1 MQVIY
6 LTTRNNVVQK
16 EKESTSRQ
24 LAVLCL
30 SSWCRQK
37 QAIGP
42 LVDTIIHGS
51 ALQPV
56 DRHLAVN
63 LVQGVLRQMQ
73 SLDTVI
79 TRYSKFPLGKMK
91 TLTLMTLRVGVYQIM
106 FLDRIPESAAVNETV
121 KVMKLENQP
130 RWLLNFVNGVLR
142 TIVRNKSH
150 LPAPNVTDG
159 ENGSPLNHPEWLV
172 HRWQARYGAKLARA
186 ICRAN
191 NKEPFLTLRVNTL
204 LAGSDELAE
213 LLSRHGYNV
222 RPGKYAQG
230 SLVLESFAGPVTSL
244 PGYEEGLFHVQ
255 DEAAQLVTQL
265 LGPFGGQGNYLDG
278 CAGLGGKTCQLAEML
293 SHQAKLFAVEPSSQR
308 VTLLE
313 ENRRRL
319 KLDRIYLHQ
328 GRLDAFIESAPGLFK
343 GVLIDAP
350 CSGTGVIRRHPDI
363 RWNRRQEDL
372 LSYQQQQLELLEQGA
387 SLVEPEGI
395 LVYATCSIE
404 PEENA
409 GVVDFFLRKHGDF
422 TVSDCRHNLPESAA
436 ALVTPSGFFAP
447 TPADGMDGFFG
458 ARLVRA
464 E

>member
-1 MQVIY
+1 
-6 LTTRNNVVQK
+6 
-16 EKESTSRQ
+16 
-24 LAVLCL
+24 
-30 SSWCRQK
+30 
-37 QAIGP
+37 
-42 LVDTIIHGS
+42 
-51 ALQPV
+51 
-56 DRHLAVN
+56 
-63 LVQGVLRQMQ
+63 
-73 SLDTVI
+73 
-79 TRYSKFPLGKMK
+79 
-91 TLTLMTLRVGVYQIM
+91 
-106 FLDRIPESAAVNETV
+106 
-121 KVMKLENQP
+121 
-130 RWLLNFVNGVLR
+130 
-142 TIVRNKSH
+142 
-150 LPAPNVTDG
+150 
-159 ENGSPLNHPEWLV
+159 
-172 HRWQARYGAKLARA
+172 
-186 ICRAN
+186 
-191 NKEPFLTLRVNTL
+191 
-204 LAGSDELAE
+204 
-213 LLSRHGYNV
+213 
-222 RPGKYAQG
+222 
-230 SLVLESFAGPVTSL
+230 
-244 PGYEEGLFHVQ
+244 
-255 DEAAQLVTQL
+255 
-265 LGPFGGQGNYLDG
+265 
-278 CAGLGGKTCQLAEML
+278 AEML

-313 ENRRRL
+313 ENSRRL
-319 KLDRIYLHQ
+319 KLDRIYLHH

-422 TVSDCRHNLPESAA
+422 TVSDCSHNLPESAA